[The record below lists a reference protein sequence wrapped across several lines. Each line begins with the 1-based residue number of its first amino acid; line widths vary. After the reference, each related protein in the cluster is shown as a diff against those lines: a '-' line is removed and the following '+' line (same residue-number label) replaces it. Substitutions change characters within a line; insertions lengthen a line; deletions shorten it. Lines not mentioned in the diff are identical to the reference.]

1 MLHERGPNA
10 RELPLLGLPLAVDIG
25 HADLR
30 RPFDL
35 GGEIGN
41 GKAALVMHP
50 ELFRAVE
57 DLGID
62 HDERGLRR
70 VVLGRVHHDQA
81 AGHAEL
87 GRGKADARRVVH
99 GLEHVFDEPLKL
111 GVHALDGLR
120 LLAQKGV
127 GKDENGSDGHLRG

>member
-1 MLHERGPNA
+1 MQ
-10 RELPLLGLPLAVDIG
+10 
-25 HADLR
+25 
-30 RPFDL
+30 
-35 GGEIGN
+35 
-41 GKAALVMHP
+41 P
-50 ELFRAVE
+50 EFFRAVE
-57 DLGID
+57 DLGVN
-62 HDERGLRR
+62 HDERRLRR
-70 VVLGRVHHDQA
+70 IVLGRVHDDQA

-99 GLEHVFDEPLKL
+99 GFEHIGDEPLEL